1 MKNTNTWSTSLLRL
15 FTLLVFSI
23 RCTKSEPLTPEQ
35 LILGEWRFTHFYLD
49 TESVLVTGV
58 PVNDE
63 FPNWLPCRKD
73 DYVVFRADS
82 TGEQNE
88 GASTCAPADPQAR
101 TFRWVM
107 YKSGSDLI
115 VKIGERFEI
124 LQLDEQYLKMR
135 TEFADQISPNF
146 VETIYLE
153 RR

>member
-1 MKNTNTWSTSLLRL
+1 
-15 FTLLVFSI
+15 
-23 RCTKSEPLTPEQ
+23 
-35 LILGEWRFTHFYLD
+35 
-49 TESVLVTGV
+49 
-58 PVNDE
+58 
-63 FPNWLPCRKD
+63 
-73 DYVVFRADS
+73 
-82 TGEQNE
+82 
-88 GASTCAPADPQAR
+88 
-101 TFRWVM
+101 M